1 MKSDSPRVAE
11 RASEPEAGK
20 ARSNDRRDLMK
31 ADDKMLDTLQM
42 IAMTGAQRVR
52 AQNAIRAAAAVLS
65 MLLGVAQ
72 CMGLAR
78 K

>member
-1 MKSDSPRVAE
+1 
-11 RASEPEAGK
+11 
-20 ARSNDRRDLMK
+20 MK

-42 IAMTGAQRVR
+42 IAMTGAQRAR
-52 AQNAIRAAAAVLS
+52 AQNAIRAAAAVLA
-65 MLLGVAQ
+65 MLFGVAQ